1 MGYMK
6 RRRLSQVFQYGW
18 KDACEISNYVD
29 VKKSKFAIFVDI
41 LSCFINYYSFSN
53 QYKKNKIWNLPKA
66 ERKELLLKIGNAN
79 RKRDEW
85 VDYEYENRKFLRK
98 YTSRKYQCKDSL
110 IKKRLIAYTK
120 RYNLGKNCI
129 FQHNVEFARAHG
141 LGGTLT
147 VGNNVLFAKNVFI
160 AYSGEVVISDNV
172 KLSAGVVIESH
183 KHEFAPGAKVQKA
196 IPTKIV
202 IGDGVWIG
210 QHAIICEDCKKIGR
224 YAQIGAGAVVR
235 NPIPPYA
242 IVVGNPAKIV
252 GFLFT
257 SEEVKKFEEIHFP
270 DSPTDL
276 KKYEADYIKY
286 FINRIKEIKQYLKN

>member
-1 MGYMK
+1 M
-6 RRRLSQVFQYGW
+6 
-18 KDACEISNYVD
+18 
-29 VKKSKFAIFVDI
+29 
-41 LSCFINYYSFSN
+41 LSCFINYYLFSN
-53 QYKKNKIWNLPKA
+53 QYKKNKIWNLPKE
-66 ERKELLLKIGNAN
+66 ERKELLSKIGNAN
-79 RKRDEW
+79 RKRDAW
-85 VDYEYENRKFLRK
+85 VDNEYENRKFLRK

-129 FQHNVEFARAHG
+129 FQYNVEFARSHG
-141 LGGTLT
+141 LDGTLT

-160 AYSGEVVISDNV
+160 DYSGEVVICDNV
-172 KLSAGVVIESH
+172 KISAGVVIESH

-202 IGDGVWIG
+202 IEDGVWIG
-210 QHAIICEDCKKIGR
+210 QHAIICEDSKRIGR

-257 SEEVKKFEEIHFP
+257 PEEVRQFEENKYP
-270 DSPTDL
+270 DNPTDIS
-276 KKYEADYIKY
+276 KYEVIYHKY
-286 FINRIKEIKQYLKN
+286 FIERIKTIKQQLNN